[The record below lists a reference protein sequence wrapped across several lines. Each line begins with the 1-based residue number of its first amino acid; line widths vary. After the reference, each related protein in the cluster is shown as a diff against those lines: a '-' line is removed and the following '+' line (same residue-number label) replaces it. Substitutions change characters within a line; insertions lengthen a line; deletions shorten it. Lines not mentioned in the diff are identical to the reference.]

1 MGKNVKQDQNQQLR
15 LLGLTS
21 VLEEAST
28 PYLVRTSTLII
39 SVAFISFLIWTGF
52 AKIKEVARTV
62 GEIVP
67 SGHIQVIQHLE
78 GGMVDEILVQEDE
91 LVVKDQVLLRIRGES
106 IKSDLNQLVTRQKY
120 LQAREERLKKFLAPK
135 QSVTGQNSDQEYDIL
150 KGMLVAHEDE
160 KQVLKEQIVQKN
172 EQIRLLEEER
182 KTILKNL
189 EIAEQS
195 FNTQKELYEERL
207 VPQTNYLNALLE
219 ITARRGQL
227 STMEIQIT
235 QARNSVKEFEWRLQS
250 QDSRSRDD
258 VLQKLDLIQSE
269 MVENRA
275 LIAKLKKQI
284 ERLELRSPAHGIVK
298 GLEVHTIGGV
308 IPPGQPLMEIVPLNE
323 ELLAEVKV
331 SPGDI
336 GHVKKGDQVTVK
348 VTTFDFSRYG
358 AIEGTITALS
368 ATTFTSEQGTPYYK
382 GVIKLKKHYV
392 GNDPKKNQVLPGMIV
407 NADVITGEK
416 SLLAYLLKP
425 IHRSLNSAFIER

>member
-1 MGKNVKQDQNQQLR
+1 MGKNVKQDKNQQLR

-91 LVVKDQVLLRIRGES
+91 LVAKDQVLLRIRGES
-106 IKSDLNQLVTRQKY
+106 IKADLNRLVTRQKY
-120 LQAREERLKKFLAPK
+120 LQAREERLKKFLDSK
-135 QSVTGQNSDQEYDIL
+135 QSATAKNGIQEYDIL

-160 KQVLKEQIVQKN
+160 KQVLKEQILQKN
-172 EQIRLLEEER
+172 EQIRLLKEEK

-195 FNTQKELYEERL
+195 FHTQKELYEERL
-207 VPQTNYLNALLE
+207 VPQTNYLNALQE
-219 ITARRGQL
+219 ITQRRGQL

-235 QARNSVKEFEWRLQS
+235 QAQNSVKEFEWRLQS
-250 QDSRSRDD
+250 QDSKSRDD
-258 VLQKLDLIQSE
+258 VLQQLGLVQNE
-269 MVENRA
+269 MVENEV
-275 LIAKLKKQI
+275 LIAKLTKQI

-358 AIEGTITALS
+358 SIEGTITALS

-382 GVIKLKKHYV
+382 GMIKLKKHYV